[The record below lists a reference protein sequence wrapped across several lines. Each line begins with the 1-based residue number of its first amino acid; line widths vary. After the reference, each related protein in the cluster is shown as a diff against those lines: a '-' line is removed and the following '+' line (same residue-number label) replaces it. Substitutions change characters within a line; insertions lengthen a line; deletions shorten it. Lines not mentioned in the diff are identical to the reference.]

1 VRSAIVENGLDLVQS
16 GVRVAIERF
25 GDRGVRGHGGAACD
39 GGALRFDVYP
49 VAQRTVEIGIRMALG
64 TEPHDV
70 RNMVMWQGMRLG
82 AMGIAV
88 GVPAAVMVA
97 RVMNSLIV
105 GMVTWDPAVFAGVAA
120 ALAAVA
126 LIASCGVDESVR

>member
-1 VRSAIVENGLDLVQS
+1 
-16 GVRVAIERF
+16 
-25 GDRGVRGHGGAACD
+25 
-39 GGALRFDVYP
+39 
-49 VAQRTVEIGIRMALG
+49 
-64 TEPHDV
+64 
-70 RNMVMWQGMRLG
+70 MVMWQGMRLG